1 MKFSPM
7 LSPARLSPTIR
18 RSVLLMV
25 LILLA
30 GASPAW
36 AQLGRIGSVTS
47 LVHKDSIGAPAIKG
61 TDSNWDPVNDVY
73 LIVGA
78 YGPHF
83 GIFVNRFGIP
93 VTGFFFIKEG
103 GGGSHFPRA
112 RYSPHVNGGAG
123 GFLVTWAEEGP
134 AGQHSLH
141 TRIVAY
147 PGILVGVENIIS
159 DFTSYPW
166 LESGAAIGYS
176 PASQRFYVA
185 WMTYPT
191 ASTAPA
197 FHLAGR
203 LVGLDGAGIGGIQT
217 LSSGLGR
224 DPGVAWNP
232 YANEFGVSFNGE
244 TSGGTSG
251 FSAFAR
257 VSPIDGS
264 FTRQTFNFIPGFTFI
279 SDIDFNTWTGR
290 YVMTWWQHMSG
301 GGDETH
307 VAELDPV
314 GNVITTGLVT
324 TIFAGYNSLAL
335 AFNAITGT
343 FALVSLPATDQVYAT
358 ELNVRGFR
366 AGPLTEVGPGVTA
379 RYTRV
384 SVNTEAPEWNSSFVH
399 AYLTALNLI
408 IGTSSTGGGP
418 GGAYGAPGTPPPPPP
433 GGTPP
438 PPPPPG
444 GCTTPQPASDW
455 VCVNGNWLPPTSG
468 GGSGNPS
475 CPTTQPAPDWTCVN
489 GNWLPPTSGGGS
501 GNPSCPTVQPGPT
514 WVCVNG
520 NWLPGSGGGGS
531 TNPSCPTTQPAP
543 DWTCVNGNW
552 LPPLS
557 GGTGGSSCTTPQP
570 ASDWT
575 CVNGNWLPGSGGGG
589 SSCTTPQPASDWT
602 CVNGNWLPG
611 SGGTGGSSCTTPQ
624 PASNWTCVNG
634 NWLPPTSGSGGS
646 TCTTPQPASDWTC
659 VGGNWLP
666 SGSGGG
672 GSTCTTP
679 QPAPTWTC
687 SNGNWLPPAISCTTP
702 QPAPTWVC
710 VNGNWLPGEPLMET
724 AAVLMTPEGLPA
736 SFRPDAID
744 VTADR
749 PSAIGRQRARL
760 T

>member
-18 RSVLLMV
+18 RSVLL
-25 LILLA
+25 ILLMLLV

-36 AQLGRIGSVTS
+36 AQLSRVGSVIG
-47 LVHKDSIGAPAIKG
+47 LVGKDEIGAPAIKG
-61 TDSNWDPVNDVY
+61 TDSNWDPVHDVY
-73 LIVGA
+73 LVVGA

-83 GIFVNRFGIP
+83 GMFVNRFGIP
-93 VTGFFFIKEG
+93 VTGFFFIKTG

-176 PASQRFYVA
+176 PTSQRFYVA

-191 ASTAPA
+191 GSTAPA

-203 LVGLDGAGIGGIQT
+203 LVGLDGAGLGGIQT

-290 YVMTWWQHMSG
+290 YVMTWWQHLSG

-307 VAELDPV
+307 VAEIDPA

-366 AGPLTEVGPGVTA
+366 AGALTEVGPGVTA

-384 SVNTEAPEWNSSFVH
+384 SANTEAPEWNSSFVH
-399 AYLTALNLI
+399 NYLTALNLI
-408 IGTSSTGGGP
+408 IGTTSTGGGLP
-418 GGAYGAPGTPPPPPP
+418 WAYGAPGTPPPP
-433 GGTPP
+433 GGSTPP
-438 PPPPPG
+438 PPPPSG

-455 VCVNGNWLPPTSG
+455 VCVNGNWLPSS
-468 GGSGNPS
+468 GSGSTNPQ

-489 GNWLPPTSGGGS
+489 GNWLPPGSGGGS
-501 GNPSCPTVQPGPT
+501 TNPQCPTVQPGPD
-514 WVCVNG
+514 WVCVGG
-520 NWLPGSGGGGS
+520 NWLPGSGGGGA
-531 TNPSCPTTQPAP
+531 PSPNSQCPTTQPAP
-543 DWTCVNGNW
+543 DWTCVGGNW
-552 LPPLS
+552 LPPGS
-557 GGTGGSSCTTPQP
+557 AGTGGSTCTTPQP
-570 ASDWT
+570 ASTWT
-575 CVNGNWLPGSGGGG
+575 CVG
-589 SSCTTPQPASDWT
+589 
-602 CVNGNWLPG
+602 
-611 SGGTGGSSCTTPQ
+611 
-624 PASNWTCVNG
+624 G
-634 NWLPPTSGSGGS
+634 NWLPPGSAGTGGS
-646 TCTTPQPASDWTC
+646 TCGTPQPASDWTC

-666 SGSGGG
+666 PGSGGG

-679 QPAPTWTC
+679 QPGPTWTC
-687 SNGNWLPPAISCTTP
+687 SNGNWLPPAQTCTTP

-710 VNGNWLPGEPLMET
+710 VNGNWLPGEPLDE
-724 AAVLMTPEGLPA
+724 AAQGQLVPDVAPVIASMDFELREREARVDRSALPA
-736 SFRPDAID
+736 R
-744 VTADR
+744 
-749 PSAIGRQRARL
+749 SAQMI
-760 T
+760 